1 MRRGVIYG
9 AAPRA
14 PRGRHTDR
22 RKPRRMPIITS
33 GILTSDMSHKGVRQP
48 DASWSALV
56 DQTAQGA
63 EAELTESS
71 ENLVLQVRLEFVD
84 DTVDLVVDDLDLFG
98 GQLDSNDGLH
108 VQQAVQLVHCFD
120 PEIFDELVRRR
131 NGIELFDEIDL
142 RLNRFDGDRLCGLNV
157 RTECLEIDAGLAED
171 SVDNLFHD
179 NFSF

>member
-9 AAPRA
+9 AAPRG
-14 PRGRHTDR
+14 PPGRRGPR

-33 GILTSDMSHKGVRQP
+33 GILTSGMSHRCVGQP
-48 DASWSALV
+48 DAARPALADRGV
-56 DQTAQGA
+56 PGA

-84 DTVDLVVDDLDLFG
+84 DTVDLVVDAIDLFG
-98 GQLDSNDGLH
+98 RRLDTDDVFH
-108 VQQAVQLVHCFD
+108 VQQAVQAVHGFN

-142 RLNRFDGDRLCGLNV
+142 RLDCFDCYRLDTLDV
-157 RTECLEIDAGLAED
+157 QAESLEIDVGLTED
-171 SVDNLFHD
+171 RVDNLFHD
-179 NFSF
+179 DFSF